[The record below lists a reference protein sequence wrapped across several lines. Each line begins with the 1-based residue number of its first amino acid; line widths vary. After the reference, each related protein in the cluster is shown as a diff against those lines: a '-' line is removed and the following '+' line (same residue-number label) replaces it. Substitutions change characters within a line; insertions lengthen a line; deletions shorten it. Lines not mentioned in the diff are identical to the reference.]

1 MSARLPVVAS
11 SCSGDR
17 ISRDAT
23 AGVGAAVP
31 PFSLVD
37 LQRRRVRYLRLSLT
51 DRCNFRC
58 TYCMPAEGVAVEPR
72 DQLLRFD
79 EIERLCRVF
88 IALRISHVRLTGGEP
103 LVRREVTSLVERV
116 AALPGLRDLAM
127 TTNGHRLAELAA
139 PLRRAGLRRLN
150 VSLDSLDAATFARMS
165 RTGQLAP
172 VLEGLDAADQAGF
185 GRGELPPTKINTVV
199 MRGDNDD
206 QIPALAAF
214 CQTRGYVLRLIEYM
228 PIGLDQRWGA
238 ATFVDAEEMR
248 RHLRAAG
255 WQLTVADGAALAGH
269 TPVVGDSADAADPIA
284 SARGGGPARYWLA
297 SRPGDERPLRL
308 GFITAV
314 SDHFC
319 ATCNRVR
326 VNAVGTLRECLSA
339 PGRLSLR
346 DAMRAGLTDAE
357 LTPLIADAMRG
368 KVDGHRFIVGQ
379 RTIESMSAIGG

>member
-1 MSARLPVVAS
+1 MSARLPVQAP
-11 SCSGDR
+11 SCSGDGVGR
-17 ISRDAT
+17 AT
-23 AGVGAAVP
+23 VVAGAAVM

-72 DQLLRFD
+72 EQLLRFD
-79 EIERLCRVF
+79 EIERLCRIFVD
-88 IALRISHVRLTGGEP
+88 LGVNHVRLTGGEP
-103 LVRREVTSLVERV
+103 LVRRDVVSLVERV

-127 TTNGHRLAELAA
+127 TTNAHRLAELAG

-165 RTGQLAP
+165 RTGHLAP
-172 VLEGLDAADQAGF
+172 VLQGLDAADKAGF
-185 GRGELPPTKINTVV
+185 GSDDLPATKINTVV
-199 MRGDNDD
+199 MRGDNDEEL
-206 QIPALAAF
+206 PTLAAF
-214 CQTRGYVLRLIEYM
+214 CQARGYVLRLIEYM
-228 PIGLDQRWGA
+228 PIGLDQHWGA
-238 ATFVDAEEMR
+238 ATFVAAEEMR
-248 RHLRAAG
+248 RCLRDAG
-255 WQLTVADGAALAGH
+255 WQLTLADALPPANHGASQGAALA
-269 TPVVGDSADAADPIA
+269 DAGLVA

-297 SRPGDERPLRL
+297 SRPGDAEPLRL

-346 DAMRAGLTDAE
+346 DAMRAGLSDAE
-357 LTPLIADAMRG
+357 LTHLITDAMRG
-368 KVDGHRFIVGQ
+368 KVDGHRFVVGQ
-379 RTIESMSAIGG
+379 RTIEAMSAIGG